1 MRVLMM
7 SSHNMRGRY
16 FEDFAKGSL
25 DSNLELGF
33 FWLSSESPPNWMQE
47 FKIQNLKDPH
57 SSEGNFFLQVISG
70 LRAISKFKPD
80 LIHAHLFRA
89 SIVAIICGR
98 VKDIPCVLTR
108 HHITEHVEVGSR
120 LHQLLDRLSAKF
132 ANHVIVFSEAAKDWL
147 IKREGVSPQKI
158 TVINQGFDF
167 AKLNPST
174 KEILAVREQFG
185 FTTNNFNL
193 VCVARYS
200 RTKGQEFLVEAVER
214 LVSVIPEIRL
224 VFVGHGDPEWL
235 AEIIEK
241 KKLSPFVSLESFR
254 DDAPACLAA
263 ADLVVHP
270 SLVDAFSQLL
280 IEAQG
285 VGSPLIATDIAAAR
299 EQIIDGVT
307 GIIVEERSADALAS
321 AILRLYLDRDLMS
334 RIGANAADHVRKT
347 FTVDR
352 MMRET
357 EDCFKQILQNT
368 RAKPIF
374 DN

>member
-16 FEDFAKGSL
+16 FEDFAKGSVG
-25 DSNLELGF
+25 SSLELGF
-33 FWLSSESPPNWMQE
+33 LWLSNESPPNWMQE
-47 FKIQNLKDPH
+47 FNIQNLKNPDAR
-57 SSEGNFFLQVISG
+57 EGNFFLQVISG
-70 LRAISKFKPD
+70 IRAISKFKPD

-89 SIVAIICGR
+89 GIVAIICGR
-98 VKDIPCVLTR
+98 VKGIPCVLTR

-167 AKLNPST
+167 DKLNPST
-174 KEILAVREQFG
+174 REVLAVREQFG
-185 FTTNNFNL
+185 FTDNTFNV

-200 RTKGQEFLVEAVER
+200 RTKGQAYLVEAVEKLENR
-214 LVSVIPEIRL
+214 IPEIRV
-224 VFVGHGDPEWL
+224 VFVGHGDPRWL
-235 AEIIEK
+235 AEAVDEK
-241 KKLSPFVSLESFR
+241 KLNSKISLEGFR
-254 DDAPACLAA
+254 TDVPACLAA

-299 EQIIDGVT
+299 EQIVDGIT

-321 AILRLYLDRDLMS
+321 AILRLYLDRDFMS
-334 RIGANAADHVRKT
+334 RIGANAANHVRKT

-357 EDCFKQILQNT
+357 EDCFKQILPNT
-368 RAKPIF
+368 KREANF
-374 DN
+374 S